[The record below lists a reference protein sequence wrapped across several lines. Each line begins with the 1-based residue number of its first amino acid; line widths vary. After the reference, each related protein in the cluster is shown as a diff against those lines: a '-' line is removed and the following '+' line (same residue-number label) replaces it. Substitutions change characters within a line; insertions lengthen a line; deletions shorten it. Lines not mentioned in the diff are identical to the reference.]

1 MQVRA
6 AEATMGNKKAW
17 EWDSAANLV
26 TGITPSCPHEGCDS
40 ETMLM
45 TIGCSLF
52 SKCNKE
58 HYCLAALP
66 DAPTRAELQQR
77 VRAKDRAKGIDD
89 LPPPPPP
96 PGEPPPV
103 DEHGKPLMPPPPPP
117 IDPPPPINPPTGQR
131 SNSTAKGAKADW
143 QNRGG
148 RQRHA
153 PRPKSSAIELG
164 APGVAAELEEEEPEE
179 KRGKTGKTGKTG
191 GANDKRSAEAEAEA
205 EAEADAEEDADAEAD
220 AEVGVGGN
228 AYVWGSGGSAVSED
242 GRSHPIPDHIRP
254 NVPVG
259 ADVATIH
266 RLMRLGLAEVPP
278 LPRSKGGAV
287 VESSEVSTTVD
298 YMHVTWEVGRIAS
311 GGFKRRREGSSRW
324 NYLCEHGIKRAWY
337 VPWVRGCRGCCGCRG
352 CRVYR

>member
-26 TGITPSCPHEGCDS
+26 TGITPSCPHAGCES

-66 DAPTRAELQQR
+66 DAPTRAQLQKR
-77 VRAKDRAKGIDD
+77 VRAKDRAKGIATDG

-96 PGEPPPV
+96 PTEPPPV
-103 DEHGKPLMPPPPPP
+103 DEHGNLLMPPPPPP
-117 IDPPPPINPPTGQR
+117 IDPPPPIKPPKGQR
-131 SNSTAKGAKADW
+131 STSTSGGVREGEW

-148 RQRHA
+148 RQRQA
-153 PRPKSSAIELG
+153 PRPTSSATELG

-179 KRGKTGKTGKTG
+179 PQERRGKTGGTNGRR
-191 GANDKRSAEAEAEA
+191 GAEEEAKAQAEAEA
-205 EAEADAEEDADAEAD
+205 EAEADAEEDDDAEAD

-228 AYVWGSGGSAVSED
+228 AYVWGSGGSAVGED
-242 GRSHPIPDHIRP
+242 GRSHPIQEHIRP

-278 LPRSKGGAV
+278 LPRSKLGVAM
-287 VESSEVSTTVD
+287 ESGEVSTTVD
-298 YMHVTWEVGRIAS
+298 YMRVTWEVGRIAS

-337 VPWVRGCRGCCGCRG
+337 VHVYVSCRVRG
-352 CRVYR
+352 